1 MRSGCSVLP
10 LCQQLWVVL
19 GGKKVFFS
27 LALGGVW
34 WVMERSGSRRS
45 LAHHYRLAPVMM
57 GMLMGASVHHGEG
70 KNMQKIEVMDWVGRK
85 RVKMPCGN
93 AGDVPGFP
101 SIFACPHTAYFWPW
115 LASGW

>member
-19 GGKKVFFS
+19 GGKKSFF
-27 LALGGVW
+27 LACFGRSW

-70 KNMQKIEVMDWVGRK
+70 KNMQKIEVMD
-85 RVKMPCGN
+85 
-93 AGDVPGFP
+93 
-101 SIFACPHTAYFWPW
+101 
-115 LASGW
+115 